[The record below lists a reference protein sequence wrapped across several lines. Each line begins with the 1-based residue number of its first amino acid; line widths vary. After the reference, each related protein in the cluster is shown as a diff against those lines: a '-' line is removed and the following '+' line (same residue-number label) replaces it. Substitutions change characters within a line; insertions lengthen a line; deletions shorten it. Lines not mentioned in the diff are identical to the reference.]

1 MLLPPRAELTTLEL
15 WRSIISE
22 CLASF
27 FYVFTV
33 CGAAAGVASGGST
46 AQTVLASAFASGFSI
61 AALTQSFG
69 HISDNQGLNTNFLTS
84 VYYGISAYP
93 SETLRWQTVAN
104 ECRRFSSEKMGYPS
118 DNYKSH
124 CVSSTIVLTV
134 PSTSH
139 LSFLSR
145 SLVPQQHQQI
155 SDVSRSSPP
164 PSETVEA
171 ADVPGRTVIRFQV
184 LDEQTSS
191 RSIFLMPGLPR
202 KLYVFL
208 SSSRYLANVRWGQ
221 SLYHLRAGLAPEGY
235 CDTPSGAHVNPAIS
249 IAMMIT
255 RNITVLRGLMFVIAQ
270 CGGGIAGAALLYG

>member
-1 MLLPPRAELTTLEL
+1 MIGIGTPFSSPRSSSWDAIGQGGENLRLS
-15 WRSIISE
+15 R
-22 CLASF
+22 C
-27 FYVFTV
+27 
-33 CGAAAGVASGGST
+33 GVAL
-46 AQTVLASAFASGFSI
+46 QQV
-61 AALTQSFG
+61 
-69 HISDNQGLNTNFLTS
+69 
-84 VYYGISAYP
+84 
-93 SETLRWQTVAN
+93 VA
-104 ECRRFSSEKMGYPS
+104 
-118 DNYKSH
+118 
-124 CVSSTIVLTV
+124 
-134 PSTSH
+134 
-139 LSFLSR
+139 
-145 SLVPQQHQQI
+145 LVPGLVSPSGASDANSSHQQI